1 MPRVARIVPG
11 GMIFHILN
19 RGNARSQIFE
29 HDRDYDAL
37 ERIMV
42 ETGDRFA
49 VRILAYCIMPN
60 HWHMVLWPTRDG
72 ELGQFVQRMTTTHV
86 RRWHLYRQTVGT
98 GHLYQGAY
106 KSFPIQDDDHFLT
119 VCRYVE
125 QNPLRAGLVARAEEW
140 PWSSLGL
147 KRTGAAKNGGPKISE
162 WPVARPANW
171 LDFVNR
177 AMTAKELE
185 RLRSSAR
192 RGRPYGNESWQL
204 WIAKRLGLEST
215 LRARGRPQ
223 KRKT

>member
-11 GMIFHILN
+11 GVFHVLN

-29 HDRDYDAL
+29 RDRDYEAL
-37 ERIMV
+37 ERVMV
-42 ETGDRFA
+42 ETADRIA

-98 GHLYQGAY
+98 GHLYQGTY

-125 QNPLRAGLVARAEEW
+125 QNSLRAGLVAKAEDW
-140 PWSSLGL
+140 RWSSLGL
-147 KRTGAAKNGGPKISE
+147 ERVDTANKRGLKLTE
-162 WPVARPANW
+162 WPVLPFGFPPHFA
-171 LDFVNR
+171 L
-177 AMTAKELE
+177 
-185 RLRSSAR
+185 RLPLNS
-192 RGRPYGNESWQL
+192 NC
-204 WIAKRLGLEST
+204 
-215 LRARGRPQ
+215 
-223 KRKT
+223 